1 MSAFDALRNVGSK
14 VVRRLQAAP
23 KPLVRAMRRHSRAQE
38 HRAFRREADAID
50 REIAAL
56 AATTRPIVAG
66 PWLAEVGYEVLYWIP
81 FLRWFHDAYG
91 IPADRLVIVSR
102 GGMESVYRDF
112 AATYVDIFDVMTPQ
126 QLAARNARR
135 RSEGEGGGQKQ
146 SATSDLDEE
155 LLAAIRSKPGLG
167 DAVVCH
173 PSLMFRLFRNVWHGN
188 LPFDLLWR
196 RTRYVPSRG
205 PSQSGRSDQPSLV
218 ELRRSAVAL
227 AEAERTG
234 PAAGFPEDFIA
245 AKIYA
250 GPALSPHQT
259 TREAVRAV
267 VAQAATIAPVVLLEA
282 ELGIDEHRDFDLDG
296 IPNVLSARALMSPRT
311 NLDVQL
317 ALIAGSRFFLSACG
331 GLAWQAPF
339 MGVPTVA
346 IYDSDHLLAP
356 HLFVTRHAAA
366 LTGAAEFTPIDLRG
380 LSRIGLAGLSKT
392 MADRATRTT

>member
-1 MSAFDALRNVGSK
+1 VSAFDALRNAGFK
-14 VVRRLQAAP
+14 VARRIQAAP

-38 HRAFRREADAID
+38 HRAFRREAEAID

-56 AATTRPIVAG
+56 AATTGPIVVG

-81 FLRWFHDAYG
+81 FLRWFHDAFG
-91 IPADRLVIVSR
+91 VSSDRLIVVSR
-102 GGMESVYRDF
+102 GGMESLYRDV
-112 AATYVDIFDVMTPQ
+112 AAAYVDIFDLTTPQ
-126 QLAARNARR
+126 QMAARNAQR

-146 SATSDLDEE
+146 SAASAFDHE
-155 LLAAIRSKPGLG
+155 LIEAVRSMRGLG
-167 DAVVCH
+167 EVAICH

-196 RTRYVPSRG
+196 RTRHVAHD
-205 PSQSGRSDQPSLV
+205 GRSNRPSLA

-234 PAAGFPEDFIA
+234 PTMRALPPVIPDDFIA

-250 GPALSPHQT
+250 GPALSTHEK
-259 TREAVRAV
+259 TRQAVRGM
-267 VAQAATIAPVVLLEA
+267 VAQAATIAPVVLLEGD
-282 ELGIDEHRDFDLDG
+282 LGIDEHRDFDLDG
-296 IPNVLSARALMSPRT
+296 IPNVISARSLMSPRT

-317 ALIAGSRFFLSACG
+317 ALIARARFFLSACG

-346 IYDSDHLLAP
+346 IYDSDSLLAP
-356 HLFVTRHAAA
+356 HLFVTRHATA
-366 LTGAAEFTPIDLRG
+366 LTGAAEFTPLDLRG
-380 LSRIGLAGLSKT
+380 VTRIGLSQPAPSQRSESSG
-392 MADRATRTT
+392 TT